1 MPQTT
6 VNLSPSIEII
16 LAVFVGLVA
25 VALLI
30 QGIALIVIS
39 RKVRDLAARFDV
51 LSTKLT
57 KQVDS
62 LSVQAENLLGLM
74 KSTTEKVH
82 AVQESVTAITSVVH
96 HRVVEVDAFINEATD
111 VARLQMARLQDV
123 IETTA
128 QRIDETI
135 DTLQNAIIVPIT
147 EAHAIVRGIR
157 SGLDVLFGRRRF
169 SSDRSHHDD
178 EMFI

>member
-6 VNLSPSIEII
+6 VTLSSSIEIALI
-16 LAVFVGLVA
+16 VFVGIIMLAFVA
-25 VALLI
+25 
-30 QGIALIVIS
+30 QGIALTVIA
-39 RKVRDLAARFDV
+39 RKIRDLAAHLDAI
-51 LSTKLT
+51 STKLT
-57 KQVDS
+57 KQVDA
-62 LSVQAENLLGLM
+62 LTLQAEGLLGM
-74 KSTTEKVH
+74 VKSTTEKVH
-82 AVQESVTAITSVVH
+82 AVQGSITAITSVVH

-135 DTLQNAIIVPIT
+135 DTLQNAVIEPIT
-147 EAHAIVRGIR
+147 EAQAIVRGIR
-157 SGLDVLFGRRRF
+157 SGLDVLFRRRRL
-169 SSDRSHHDD
+169 SSDRQHHDD

>member
-6 VNLSPSIEII
+6 VTLSQSTEII
-16 LAVFVGLVA
+16 LVVFIGLVA
-25 VALLI
+25 LALLV

-39 RKVRDLAARFDV
+39 RKVRDIAARFDA

-57 KQVDS
+57 KQVDA
-62 LSVQAENLLGLM
+62 LTLQAESLLGMM
-74 KSTTEKVH
+74 KSTTEKVR

-111 VARLQMARLQDV
+111 LARLQMARLQDV

-128 QRIDETI
+128 RRIDETI
-135 DTLQNAIIVPIT
+135 DTLQNAVIVPIT
-147 EAHAIVRGIR
+147 EAYAIVRGIR
-157 SGLDVLFGRRRF
+157 SGLNVLFSRRRF
-169 SSDRSHHDD
+169 SSDRSHQDD